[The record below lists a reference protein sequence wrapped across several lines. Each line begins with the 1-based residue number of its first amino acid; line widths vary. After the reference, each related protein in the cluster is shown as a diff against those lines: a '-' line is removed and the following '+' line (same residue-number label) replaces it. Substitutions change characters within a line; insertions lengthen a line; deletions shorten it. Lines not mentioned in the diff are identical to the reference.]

1 MPYPNGKQIE
11 NLLKIIKL
19 VSLCSMALRLSI
31 EINRTYLVKITKF
44 TLLTMK
50 LNVSRIM
57 LVKLQ
62 D

>member
-31 EINRTYLVKITKF
+31 EINRTYLVKITK
-44 TLLTMK
+44 LTDIVNNG
-50 LNVSRIM
+50 LHI
-57 LVKLQ
+57 
-62 D
+62 